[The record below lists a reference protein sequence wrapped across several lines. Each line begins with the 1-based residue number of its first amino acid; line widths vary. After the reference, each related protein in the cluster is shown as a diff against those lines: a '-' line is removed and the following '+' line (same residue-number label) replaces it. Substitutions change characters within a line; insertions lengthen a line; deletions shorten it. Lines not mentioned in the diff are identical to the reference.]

1 MKVGIYGGT
10 FDPIHI
16 AHLIIAEHARCQF
29 SLDRVIFV
37 PCFIPPHKRA
47 KAISSANHRMAMVR
61 LAINDYFPFSASDIE
76 ITRPGASYTVDSLEH
91 FASTLGLGKE
101 QLYLIIGA
109 DNFSDFHRWR
119 EPERIVRL
127 ATLAVAARPGSRLRH
142 PESIYGST
150 VLSLHAPLMQISA
163 TQIRQRV
170 REGRS
175 IHFLTP
181 AAVEEY
187 IRVNRLYLSGDAQT
201 P

>member
-29 SLDRVIFV
+29 SLDRVVFV
-37 PCFIPPHKRA
+37 PCFIPPHKRDRT
-47 KAISSANHRMAMVR
+47 ISSANHRMHMVQ
-61 LAINDYFPFSASDIE
+61 LAVGDYLPFSVSDFEIE
-76 ITRPGASYTVDSLEH
+76 RPGASYTVDTLEH
-91 FASTLGLGKE
+91 FALTLGLGKE

-109 DNFSDFHRWR
+109 DNFSDFDQWR

-127 ATLAVAARPGSRLRH
+127 ATLAVAERPGCRVRQ
-142 PESIYGST
+142 PESVHGAA
-150 VLSLHAPLMQISA
+150 VHSLHAPLMQISA

-175 IHFLTP
+175 IRYLTP

-187 IRVNRLYLSGDAQT
+187 IHVNRLYQLSED
-201 P
+201 PER